1 MKQVVVYSPFSGF
14 EKVTEKELND
24 FLFEVRNIRDA
35 DHLGKRSGKRG
46 SVSPLESFME
56 IHPESEWKNTVN
68 RVSKMS
74 RERAVKKVRELSDF
88 ETAKREINRI
98 VSGYESEYIYLGRDM
113 SRIEKI
119 KERYEA
125 VYYALSNPML
135 SLDSIALMY
144 LTSR

>member
-1 MKQVVVYSPFSGF
+1 
-14 EKVTEKELND
+14 
-24 FLFEVRNIRDA
+24 
-35 DHLGKRSGKRG
+35 
-46 SVSPLESFME
+46 
-56 IHPESEWKNTVN
+56 
-68 RVSKMS
+68 MS

>member
-1 MKQVVVYSPFSGF
+1 MSKALIQLISPCHAAEYTFFSNLAGVIYLRNLLGF
-14 EKVTEKELND
+14 CAET
-24 FLFEVRNIRDA
+24 
-35 DHLGKRSGKRG
+35 
-46 SVSPLESFME
+46 
-56 IHPESEWKNTVN
+56 EWKNTIT
-68 RVSKMS
+68 RVSKLS
-74 RERAVKKVRELSDF
+74 REKAVKKVQELSDF
-88 ETAKREINRI
+88 ETAKREISRI

-125 VYYALSNPML
+125 VYYALSNPIL

>member
-1 MKQVVVYSPFSGF
+1 MQ
-14 EKVTEKELND
+14 
-24 FLFEVRNIRDA
+24 LFIVRI
-35 DHLGKRSGKRG
+35 
-46 SVSPLESFME
+46 
-56 IHPESEWKNTVN
+56 I
-68 RVSKMS
+68 RVSKLS
-74 RERAVKKVRELSDF
+74 KEKAIKKVQELSDF

-113 SRIEKI
+113 TRLEKI

-125 VYYALSNPML
+125 VYYALSNPII

>member
-1 MKQVVVYSPFSGF
+1 MQ
-14 EKVTEKELND
+14 
-24 FLFEVRNIRDA
+24 II
-35 DHLGKRSGKRG
+35 
-46 SVSPLESFME
+46 LENA
-56 IHPESEWKNTVN
+56 PENTVN

-98 VSGYESEYIYLGRDM
+98 VSGYESEYIDLGRDM